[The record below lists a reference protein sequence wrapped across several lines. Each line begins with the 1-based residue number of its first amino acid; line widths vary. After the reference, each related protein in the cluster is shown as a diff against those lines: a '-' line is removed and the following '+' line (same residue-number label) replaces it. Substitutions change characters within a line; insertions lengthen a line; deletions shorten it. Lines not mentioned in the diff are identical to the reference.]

1 MKRKLL
7 SFVAIGALF
16 TACTT
21 DIDINAPYEEQ
32 TVVYGLL
39 DYADT
44 AHELKIGRTFLGE
57 ANALDMAQQFDS
69 LYYGDTIEV
78 YLTDLDDGTQ
88 YEFEY
93 NVESNKP
100 DGIFA
105 SPDQVVYRANMVLN
119 DDHDYR
125 LSVVTS
131 ETEPPTEASTGLV
144 REFRIVRPT
153 TLQRIN
159 LAGPGDFTVEWNS
172 ARNGKIYEL
181 WAELHYL
188 ETDRQNLADSVMKK
202 AVWRIKSDMESRNTN
217 GGEDMSF
224 DIQYPNFFTAM
235 KAVIPVNENVNRY
248 LRGITFY
255 VSAGTEEFGL
265 YRQVYEPS
273 GGIVQERPPYTNL
286 SNGIGIFT
294 SLHTESRYSEK
305 ILRDLNNPNNDRNY
319 TNDSLSL
326 GQHTCELRFTSYE
339 VLGTNQIDTVFCTG
353 D

>member
-21 DIDINAPYEEQ
+21 DLDINAPFEEQ
-32 TVVYGLL
+32 PVVYGLL
-39 DYADT
+39 DYSDT
-44 AHELKIGRTFLGE
+44 AHVIKVGRTFLGE

-78 YLTDLDDGTQ
+78 VLTDLDDGSVYPFQ
-88 YEFEY
+88 YS
-93 NVESNKP
+93 VESTKP
-100 DGIFA
+100 GGIFA

-119 DDHDYR
+119 DEHAYR
-125 LSVVTS
+125 LSIVTS
-131 ETEPPTEASTGLV
+131 ETEPPTEASTELV
-144 REFRIVRPT
+144 QEFRIVRPT

-159 LAGPGDFTVEWNS
+159 LAGPGDFSVEWNS
-172 ARNGKIYEL
+172 AKNGKIYEL

-188 ETDRQNLADSVMKK
+188 ETDRQNLADSVMKVAK
-202 AVWRIKSDMESRNTN
+202 WRIKSDIESRNTN
-217 GGEDMSF
+217 GGEDMGY
-224 DIQYPNFFTAM
+224 DIAYPNFFTAM
-235 KAVIPVNENVNRY
+235 KAIIPVNENVNRY
-248 LRGITFY
+248 MRAITFH

-273 GGIVQERPPYTNL
+273 TGIVQERPPYTNV
-286 SNGIGIFT
+286 SNGIGLFT
-294 SLHTESRYSEK
+294 SRHTESRYTEK

-326 GQHTCELRFTSYE
+326 GSITCDLRFASYE
-339 VLGTNQIDTVFCTG
+339 VLGTNQIDTVFCNG